1 MSAQNLASL
10 NNNKPAQAPVS
21 RGAGP
26 AGTTAAT
33 TVALVKDAPLPNTAA
48 IAQPV
53 HNGGYVPHAQAA
65 IAPPASGV
73 NPYGK

>member
-26 AGTTAAT
+26 AGTTAVT
-33 TVALVKDAPLPNTAA
+33 TAVVAKDAPLPTTSA

-53 HNGGYVPHAQAA
+53 HNGGYVPHTQAA
-65 IAPPASGV
+65 VAPPASGV

>member
-1 MSAQNLASL
+1 MSAQNIASL
-10 NNNKPAQAPVS
+10 NNNKAAQEPT

-26 AGTTAAT
+26 KGTTAPVTA
-33 TVALVKDAPLPNTAA
+33 VVVKDQVLPTVPA

-53 HNGGYVPHAQAA
+53 HNGGYVPHTQAA